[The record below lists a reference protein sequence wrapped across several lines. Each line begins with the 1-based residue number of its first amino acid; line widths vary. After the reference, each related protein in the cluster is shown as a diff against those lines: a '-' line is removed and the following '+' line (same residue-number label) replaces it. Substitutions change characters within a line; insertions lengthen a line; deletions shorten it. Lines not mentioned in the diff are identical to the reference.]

1 MATKKQRKRRAKER
15 RHEWEYVKVTDE
27 GDEVVVESPRD
38 VVETKSTGA
47 KAKSGPVDARGR
59 PVQKPSIQRLGKR
72 AAIFGPLLIVLVF
85 ITGGDSISTGAK
97 ILQAV
102 LLLLVF
108 IPLSYLLDHL
118 MYRTLTRRHA
128 RKLAAQSG
136 QGGSRADRS

>member
-38 VVETKSTGA
+38 EAVSTSASSKTKS
-47 KAKSGPVDARGR
+47 SGPTDARGR
-59 PVQKPSIQRLGKR
+59 PLQKPSIQRLGKR

-85 ITGGDSISTGAK
+85 ITGGDSLSTGAK
-97 ILQAV
+97 IFQAV

-108 IPLSYLLDHL
+108 IPLSYLLDHV
-118 MYRTLTRRHA
+118 MYRTLTRRHE
-128 RKLAAQSG
+128 RKLAARGG
-136 QGGSRADRS
+136 QGRSRSG